1 MKAKQ
6 NIISKDKLVDFLP
19 MRGNVGEGG
28 GGRNLKVILIYI
40 DQVDLY
46 GSLIL

>member
-1 MKAKQ
+1 MRAKQ

-19 MRGNVGEGG
+19 MRGNVGGG
-28 GGRNLKVILIYI
+28 GGNLKVILIYI

-46 GSLIL
+46 ESLIL

>member
-19 MRGNVGEGG
+19 MRGNMWGE
-28 GGRNLKVILIYI
+28 RNLKVILIYI

-46 GSLIL
+46 ESLIL

>member
-1 MKAKQ
+1 MRAKQ

-28 GGRNLKVILIYI
+28 GEKFKSNFNIH
-40 DQVDLY
+40 
-46 GSLIL
+46 